1 MTKRPSSTKNKNVL
15 IYWLARIAKPVTD
28 ERKEEVSS
36 GLHLASSPNFD
47 YFLLVFLSA
56 VIATL
61 GLLTDSAAVI
71 IGAMLVAPLM
81 SPILGLGLASLTG
94 DSRLFRKAGISLAR
108 GAILAI
114 LISAFLTWLNRLLPF
129 ISLQELPQEILAR
142 THPSPIDLTIA
153 LAGGTAAA
161 YALAQPFLSAALPG
175 VAIATALMPPI
186 CTVGVGLAFGK
197 WDVAGG
203 AFLLFLTNAITIAFA
218 AMVVFFVLGFTPP
231 RYNKENLPRPLVVS
245 AGLTLILLVPL
256 SYFSVQFFQQAKE
269 NLIINE
275 VVIREV
281 STFDAEM
288 INYQTVENGE
298 ILEMSLSLR
307 ATDPLTYEDVLLL
320 QRAIALALQRPVSI
334 VVNQVAAVRLDPLV
348 PPTFTPTY
356 TPMTKTPTITF
367 TNTITSSPTSTR
379 TKTPTPTELPP
390 TATPTPW
397 TAVVNRTSAGSIN
410 ILQKPGGPD
419 IGKLRPGE
427 KVYVLEGT
435 EVMDGLVWLR
445 ISDAEGR
452 IGWVPQIF
460 LLRITDTP
468 TPSLTPSTVSVP

>member
-1 MTKRPSSTKNKNVL
+1 M
-15 IYWLARIAKPVTD
+15 IYWLVRIVKPVTA
-28 ERKEEVSS
+28 ERKAEVSS
-36 GLHLASSPNFD
+36 SLHLASAPNFD

-56 VIATL
+56 IIATL

-71 IGAMLVAPLM
+71 IGAMLVAPFM
-81 SPILGLGLASLTG
+81 SPILALGLASLTG
-94 DSRLFRKAGISLAR
+94 DSRLFKKAGISLAR

-114 LISAFLTWLNRLLPF
+114 LISSFLTWMNRLLPF

-186 CTVGVGLAFGK
+186 CAVGVGLAFGK

-218 AMVVFFVLGFTPP
+218 AMVVFFVLGFAPP
-231 RYNKENLPRPLVVS
+231 RYTNDKLPRPLVVS

-256 SYFSVQFFQQAKE
+256 SFFSVQFFQQAKE
-269 NLIINE
+269 NLLIKE
-275 VVIREV
+275 VVNHEV
-281 STFDAEM
+281 ATFDAEL
-288 INYQTVENGE
+288 ITYQTIENNG
-298 ILEMSLSLR
+298 ILELSLSLR
-307 ATDPLTYEDVLLL
+307 TTDPLTYEDVLLL
-320 QRAIALALQRPVSI
+320 QRAIALALQRPVAI

-356 TPMTKTPTITF
+356 TPLTKTPTITF
-367 TNTITSSPTSTR
+367 TNTITPSPTSTK
-379 TKTPTPTELPP
+379 TKTPTPTEITPS
-390 TATPTPW
+390 ATPTPW
-397 TAVVNRTSAGSIN
+397 TAVVNRVSAGSIN
-410 ILQKPGGPD
+410 ILQEPGGPD

-427 KVYVLEGT
+427 KVHVLEGM
-435 EVMDGLVWLR
+435 EVFDGLVWLK
-445 ISDAEGR
+445 ISDDEGR
-452 IGWVPQIF
+452 IGWVPQIS
-460 LLRITDTP
+460 LSRITDTP
-468 TPSLTPSTVSVP
+468 SPSITPSKISAP